1 MKPLAQTRRS
11 NGNQKGT
18 LRKKAKSILL
28 MVSLV
33 PLLVTITV
41 TVSGQ
46 NGPYWAPAEYAQP
59 FDPFPLDEMIER
71 YGVGEALEMY
81 ERLQQQEE
89 ARRQMEEMERARRR
103 DRELRKKTVELV
115 NASYKLYQRLNDP
128 SVIHADLP
136 ELAKK
141 CEKLAKDI
149 KKLLR

>member
-11 NGNQKGT
+11 DGGQKGS
-18 LRKKAKSILL
+18 LREKPKSILL
-28 MVSLV
+28 MVCLV
-33 PLLVTITV
+33 PLLVTMTV
-41 TVSGQ
+41 AVSGQ

-103 DRELRKKTVELV
+103 DRELR
-115 NASYKLYQRLNDP
+115 
-128 SVIHADLP
+128 
-136 ELAKK
+136 
-141 CEKLAKDI
+141 
-149 KKLLR
+149 